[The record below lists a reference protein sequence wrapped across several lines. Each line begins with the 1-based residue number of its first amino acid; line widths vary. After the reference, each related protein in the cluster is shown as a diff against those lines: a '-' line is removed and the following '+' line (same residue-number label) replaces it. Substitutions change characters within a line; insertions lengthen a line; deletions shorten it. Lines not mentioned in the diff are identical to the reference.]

1 MNAWKLLF
9 AVPIAAAFAM
19 TPQDPPTNDTSV
31 ADVVVVRTIS
41 ELQYTPLNG
50 AMVSVPARNVVEVR
64 LIEDGNEHMRLE
76 LVYENGDYSMQ
87 TVQGFHLLHNGTGTR
102 EVRLVRGASSRM
114 RFPRL
119 P

>member
-9 AVPIAAAFAM
+9 AVPIAAAIAM
-19 TPQDPPTNDTSV
+19 APQDPQPSDTAI
-31 ADVVVVRTIS
+31 ADIVTIRTIS
-41 ELQYTPLNG
+41 ELQYTPLGG
-50 AMVSVPARNVVEVR
+50 ASVSVPARSVVEIR
-64 LIEDGNEHMRLE
+64 YMDDRSDNIRLE

-87 TVQGFHLLHNGTGTR
+87 TVQGFHLLQTGSGSR

>member
-9 AVPIAAAFAM
+9 AVPVVAAIAMA
-19 TPQDPPTNDTSV
+19 PQDPPSNDAAI
-31 ADVVVVRTIS
+31 ADIVTVRTIS

-50 AMVSVPARNVVEVR
+50 SSVSVPARSVVEIR
-64 LIEDGNEHMRLE
+64 YMDDRSEHIRLE
-76 LVYENGDYSMQ
+76 LVYDNGDYSMQ
-87 TVQGFHLLHNGTGTR
+87 TVQGFHLLQTGAGGR
-102 EVRLVRGASSRM
+102 EVRLVRGASARM

>member
-9 AVPIAAAFAM
+9 AVPIVAAIAM
-19 TPQDPPTNDTSV
+19 APQDPKPSDAAI
-31 ADVVVVRTIS
+31 ADIVMIRTIS
-41 ELQYTPLNG
+41 ELQYTPLGG
-50 AMVSVPARNVVEVR
+50 ASVSVPARSVVEVR
-64 LIEDGNEHMRLE
+64 YMDDRSDNIRLE

-87 TVQGFHLLHNGTGTR
+87 TVQGFHLLQNGNGSR

>member
-9 AVPIAAAFAM
+9 AVPVVAAIAMA
-19 TPQDPPTNDTSV
+19 PQDPQSSDPAI
-31 ADVVVVRTIS
+31 ADIVTIRSIS
-41 ELQYTPLNG
+41 ELQYTPLGG
-50 AMVSVPARNVVEVR
+50 ASVSVPARNVVEVR
-64 LIEDGNEHMRLE
+64 YMDDRSDNIRLE

-87 TVQGFHLLHNGTGTR
+87 TVQGFHLLQNGTGAR
-102 EVRLVRGASSRM
+102 EVRLVRGSSARM